1 MFPRYKTMHGCHC
14 PRRVG
19 WDTHGLPVEHE
30 IEKELGI
37 FNKSRIEREVGVEE
51 STREKS
57 GLRTRSYV
65 MIDHIFSARTRRVGQ
80 AFGRLDDTDMLAVNR
95 ALAPF
100 IGIAP

>member
-51 STREKS
+51 STRRCCEP
-57 GLRTRSYV
+57 
-65 MIDHIFSARTRRVGQ
+65 
-80 AFGRLDDTDMLAVNR
+80 
-95 ALAPF
+95 APRPVT
-100 IGIAP
+100 GSRMNTST